1 LISIAISEIDTKFT
15 NLALLEAS
23 NWVEPEKVMMKV
35 KKPAAAANGAEPSI
49 AKPSIAK
56 PLIAK
61 PIVAKAS
68 AGLKAMIEAKRRAK
82 AEAEAATA
90 SNVPSTSAQ
99 ATVKITGAEGSGKL
113 LTFFALTF

>member
-49 AKPSIAK
+49 AKP
-56 PLIAK
+56 LIAK

-82 AEAEAATA
+82 AEAEAAAA

>member
-1 LISIAISEIDTKFT
+1 
-15 NLALLEAS
+15 
-23 NWVEPEKVMMKV
+23 MMKV
-35 KKPAAAANGAEPSI
+35 KKPAAAANGAES
-49 AKPSIAK
+49 SIAK

-82 AEAEAATA
+82 AEAEAAAA

-99 ATVKITGAEGSGKL
+99 ATVKITGAESSGKFLAFFCFDL
-113 LTFFALTF
+113 LVKQICLITVRFASITKILS